1 MPRRHWQ
8 DPEGQATIKQIV
20 KVKIPTWKYG
30 LHLWQLELIAHI
42 LNGENILLNTAIG
55 DGKSAVFGVPLV
67 VLLEMALNPTLY
79 HDLLYCAMPIGTMVT
94 PTKRLTTNIVRV

>member
-1 MPRRHWQ
+1 M
-8 DPEGQATIKQIV
+8 
-20 KVKIPTWKYG
+20 
-30 LHLWQLELIAHI
+30 
-42 LNGENILLNTAIG
+42 
-55 DGKSAVFGVPLV
+55 FGVPLV